1 MASAAADLA
10 ALLRRQIALMGP
22 LSVADYMA
30 SCLGH
35 PQFGYYITR
44 DPLGRAG
51 DFTTAPEISQMF
63 GELIGLWAAQCWLQ
77 MGSPE
82 KFALVEFGPGRGTL
96 AADALRAA
104 DKVPGFTAAKRLHLV
119 ETSPVLRARQA
130 AALADAQPVWHDEL
144 STVPAGP
151 AIFIGNEF
159 LDALPI
165 QQLIRQDGTWFERRI
180 DWDDKAEHFTW
191 CRTAAAPALVDQ
203 LPAGGRDGDIAEL
216 APAAAAIAA
225 SIADRAIA
233 GPTAVLFIDYG
244 YARSTFGDSFQALQ
258 NHKPVDPLSTPG
270 QADLTA
276 HVDFAAVARAAGEAQ
291 VHGPIDQGAFLLSLG
306 IQQRAAR
313 LMAQNPRQS
322 KLIEKA
328 QQRLIGATEMGMLFK
343 ALAITSPGLA
353 VPAGFE
359 NV

>member
-1 MASAAADLA
+1 
-10 ALLRRQIALMGP
+10 MGP

-35 PQFGYYITR
+35 PQFGYYITH

-191 CRTAAAPALVDQ
+191 CRTAA
-203 LPAGGRDGDIAEL
+203 
-216 APAAAAIAA
+216 PAAAAIAA

-233 GPTAVLFIDYG
+233 GPTAALFIDYG

-258 NHKPVDPLSTPG
+258 NHKPVDPLSAPG

-276 HVDFAAVARAAGEAQ
+276 HVDFAAVARAAGKAQ
-291 VHGPIDQGAFLLSLG
+291 VHGPIDQGAFLLRLG